1 MARTITAI
9 PMITPVTMTILM
21 AIATTTRTITR
32 LQGIGT
38 MSDAALAPASLIRLQ
53 SWLSPS
59 FPVGSFS
66 YSHGLESAVE
76 AGSVADEASL
86 RDWLEA
92 LVSFG
97 SGWNDAVFFAE
108 AWRRARSGD
117 VVDEVTELGVA
128 LAGSQERH
136 TETTLQGA
144 AFIAAASKG
153 WPHPALEK
161 LPEPCPYAVAVGAF
175 AGVHALPLEPSLAA
189 FLLAFA
195 ANLAQ
200 GAIRLGV
207 TGQSGVVGVIAALE
221 SIVIDT
227 ARHAAA
233 SDLDDLGSATVL
245 SEIMSMRHETHY
257 SRLFR
262 T

>member
-1 MARTITAI
+1 MAR
-9 PMITPVTMTILM
+9 
-21 AIATTTRTITR
+21 AIAHR
-32 LQGIGT
+32 QGIGT
-38 MSDAALAPASLIRLQ
+38 MSDTALAPASLIRLQ
-53 SWLSPS
+53 SWLSPA

-66 YSHGLESAVE
+66 YSHGVESAVE
-76 AGSVADEASL
+76 AGSVIDEASL

-97 SGWNDAVFFAE
+97 SGWNDAVLFAE

-117 VVDEVTELGVA
+117 VVDEVAELGAA

-144 AFIAAASKG
+144 AFIAAASRG
-153 WPHPALEK
+153 WPHPLLDR
-161 LPEPCPYAVAVGAF
+161 LPEPCPYAVAVGAL
-175 AGVHALPLEPSLAA
+175 AGAHGLPLEPSLAA
-189 FLLAFA
+189 FLQAFV

-200 GAIRLGV
+200 AAIRLGV
-207 TGQSGVVGVIAALE
+207 TGQNGAVGVIAALE
-221 SIVIDT
+221 SIVVDT
-227 ARHAAA
+227 AGRAAV
-233 SDLDDLGSATVL
+233 SGLDDLGSATVL